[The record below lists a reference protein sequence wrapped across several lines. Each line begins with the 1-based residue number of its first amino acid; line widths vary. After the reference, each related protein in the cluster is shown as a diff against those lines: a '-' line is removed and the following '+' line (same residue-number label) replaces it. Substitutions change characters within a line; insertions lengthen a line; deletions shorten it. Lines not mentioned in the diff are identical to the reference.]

1 MLIIFFKI
9 FKIILTKE
17 FSSTLFSFVAL
28 SKLTKPNMKKGILL
42 ILLSFSL
49 FTSCNSSK
57 ENKKDTYV
65 TDNYTKKE
73 ITITMRDGI
82 KLHTTIYSPKD
93 TSKEY
98 PILMQ
103 RTPYSSAP
111 YGNQKMKTK
120 IGPNVHLM
128 KEGNIVV
135 YQDVRGRWMSE
146 GVYDNMRAYI
156 PNKTAE
162 ETDEVSD
169 TYDTID
175 WLVNNVK
182 NNNGNVGTW
191 GISYPGHYAT
201 VSTIEAHPA
210 LKAASPQACIGD
222 FFFDD
227 FHHNGAFLLS
237 YFRAIS
243 LFGTYKDT
251 PTDSAWYSFP
261 KMESKDQYQFFLD
274 KGPLKNLNEYFQYE
288 KLDIKTAENKDRI
301 DDYFWKEIVEHPNY
315 DSVWQ
320 SKGIIQHLD
329 KVPSSVAT
337 MIVGGWFDAED
348 LYGPLETYKA
358 IEKNGKDNYNTL
370 VFGPWDHGKWARS
383 GVENYVGN
391 YYFGDSISLKFQSEI
406 ETKFFNHFLKGKGD
420 KKSGLPEAYVFDS
433 GKKEWKSYDAWPPK
447 NVVKEDWF
455 FSENQKLIYQ
465 DQKIKSKTKPT
476 KIKFISDLKRPVPY
490 SEDIKTV
497 FTPRKYMTDDQR
509 FAARRPDVLVF
520 ETKVLTEDFTLAGDI
535 LAKLKVA
542 TTGSAADW
550 IVKVIDVHPDNME
563 ETNEKLQDHLKM
575 SNYHLMV
582 RSEVL
587 RGRFRNSFEFPEPF
601 TPNKKTDVNIKLQ
614 DVFHTFKKGHKLQ
627 IQVQSTWF
635 PLIDLNPQTYVD
647 NIYKADEKDFKT
659 QTHTVFT
666 DSSIEFSVLK

>member
-1 MLIIFFKI
+1 
-9 FKIILTKE
+9 
-17 FSSTLFSFVAL
+17 
-28 SKLTKPNMKKGILL
+28 MKKFILL
-42 ILLSFSL
+42 TFLSFFL
-49 FTSCNSSK
+49 YTSCNSLE
-57 ENKKDTYV
+57 ENKQDTYV
-65 TDNYTKKE
+65 ADNYTKQE
-73 ITITMRDGI
+73 VTIAMRDGTR
-82 KLHTTIYSPKD
+82 LHTTIYSPKD

-111 YGNQKMKTK
+111 YGAEKMKTK
-120 IGPNVHLM
+120 IGPNIHLM

-156 PNKTAE
+156 PNKTAKQA
-162 ETDEVSD
+162 DEVSD

-175 WLVNNVK
+175 WLINNVK

-201 VSTIEAHPA
+201 VSVIEAHPA

-288 KLDIKTAENKDRI
+288 KLDVKTAENKDRV
-301 DDYFWKEIVEHPNY
+301 DDYFWKEIIEHPNY

-370 VFGPWDHGKWARS
+370 VFGPWDHGKWARA

-406 ETKFFNHFLKGKGD
+406 ETKFFNHFLKGNGD
-420 KKSGLPEAYVFDS
+420 KNSGLPEAYVFDS
-433 GKKEWKSYDAWPPK
+433 GKKEWKSYDAWPPE
-447 NVVKEDWF
+447 NVVKENWF
-455 FSENQKLIYQ
+455 LNRDQGLAQQHDGKL
-465 DQKIKSKTKPT
+465 TRE
-476 KIKFISDLKRPVPY
+476 IKFTSDLKHPVPY

-520 ETKVLTEDFTLAGDI
+520 ETEVLTDDFTLAGDI

-542 TTGSAADW
+542 TTGSSADW
-550 IVKVIDVHPDNME
+550 IVKVIDVHPDNLE
-563 ETNEKLQDHLKM
+563 ETNDKLQDHLKM

-587 RGRFRNSFEFPEPF
+587 RGRFRNSFEHPEPF
-601 TPNKKTDVNIKLQ
+601 VPNKKTDVNIKLQ
-614 DVFHTFKKGHKLQ
+614 DVFHTFKKGHKMQ

-635 PLIDLNPQTYVD
+635 PLIDLNPQTYVE
-647 NIYKADEKDFKT
+647 NIYKADEKDFKN

>member
-1 MLIIFFKI
+1 MKHFIKLTFLLLFT
-9 FKIILTKE
+9 LSCTKE
-17 FSSTLFSFVAL
+17 DLKQTTAQA
-28 SKLTKPNMKKGILL
+28 P
-42 ILLSFSL
+42 
-49 FTSCNSSK
+49 
-57 ENKKDTYV
+57 KDTYV
-65 TDNYTKKE
+65 ADNFTKKE
-73 ITITMRDGI
+73 VTISMRDGV
-82 KLHTTIYSPKD
+82 KLHTTIYTPKD
-93 TSKEY
+93 TSKTY

-103 RTPYSSAP
+103 RTPYSSRP
-111 YGNQKMKTK
+111 YGDGKFKTK
-120 IGPNVHLM
+120 IGPNTILM

-156 PNKTAE
+156 PNKTPKQAD
-162 ETDEVSD
+162 ETTD

-175 WLVNNVK
+175 WLIK
-182 NNNGNVGTW
+182 NTPHNNGKVGTW

-201 VSTIEAHPA
+201 VSTIDAHPA

-237 YFRAIS
+237 YFRAVS
-243 LFGTYKDT
+243 LFGTYKDQ

-261 KMESKDQYQFFLD
+261 KMDTQDQYQFFLD
-274 KGPLKNLNEYFQYE
+274 KGPLKNLNEYFQYD
-288 KLDIKTAENKDRI
+288 KLDVAKTENKNRI
-301 DDYFWKEIVEHPNY
+301 DDFFWKEIVEHPNY
-315 DSVWQ
+315 DETWQ

-329 KVPSSVAT
+329 KVPATVAT
-337 MIVGGWFDAED
+337 MIVGGLFDAED
-348 LYGPLETYKA
+348 LYGPLETYKN
-358 IEKNGKDNYNTL
+358 IEKNQPNNYNTL
-370 VFGPWDHGKWARS
+370 VFGPWDHGGWARNK
-383 GVENYVGN
+383 VANKVGN
-391 YYFGDSISLKFQSEI
+391 YYFGDSISLKFQKNI
-406 ETKFFNHFLKGKGD
+406 ETKFFNHFLKGDGSKN
-420 KKSGLPEAYVFDS
+420 SGLPEAYVFDS
-433 GKKEWKSYDAWPPK
+433 GKKEWKSYDVWPPK
-447 NVVKEDWF
+447 EAKKQSF
-455 FSENQKLIYQ
+455 FLSSNQELTA
-465 DQKIKSKTKPT
+465 SKKNNS
-476 KIKFISDLKRPVPY
+476 KVDFISDIKRPVPY

-509 FAARRPDVLVF
+509 FAARRPDVLVY
-520 ETKVLTEDFTLAGDI
+520 ETDVLTDDFTLAGDI

-550 IVKVIDVHPDNME
+550 IVKVIDVHPADLKNDNKEM
-563 ETNEKLQDHLKM
+563 QSHLKL
-575 SNYHLMV
+575 SNYHMMV

-587 RGRFRNSFEFPEPF
+587 RGRFRNSFSNPEPF

-659 QTHTVFT
+659 QTHSVFS
-666 DSSIEFSVLK
+666 DSSIEFTVLK

>member
-1 MLIIFFKI
+1 MKTLIPIAF
-9 FKIILTKE
+9 
-17 FSSTLFSFVAL
+17 FSFFL
-28 SKLTKPNMKKGILL
+28 LTNCEGTSPDKKTI
-42 ILLSFSL
+42 
-49 FTSCNSSK
+49 K
-57 ENKKDTYV
+57 ENYV
-65 TDNYTKKE
+65 ANNYTKKE
-73 ITITMRDGI
+73 VAIVMRDGV

-93 TSKEY
+93 KTKTY

-103 RTPYSSAP
+103 RTPYGSAP
-111 YGNQKMKTK
+111 YGDGKMKSK
-120 IGPNVHLM
+120 ISPNIHLM

-156 PNKTAE
+156 PNKIANQS
-162 ETDEVSD
+162 DEVSD

-175 WLVNNVK
+175 WLVKNTE

-191 GISYPGHYAT
+191 GISYPGYYAT
-201 VSTIEAHPA
+201 VSTIDAHPA

-261 KMESKDQYQFFLD
+261 KMNTKDQYQFFLD
-274 KGPLKNLNEYFQYE
+274 KGPLKNLNVYFQYD
-288 KLDIKTAENKDRI
+288 KLDLKTRENKDKI
-301 DDYFWKEIVEHPNY
+301 DDFFWKEIVAHPNY
-315 DSVWQ
+315 DSVWK
-320 SKGIIQHLD
+320 SKGIIQHLN

-358 IEKNGKDNYNTL
+358 IEKHGKDNYNTL
-370 VFGPWDHGKWARS
+370 VFGPWDHGKWASS
-383 GVENYVGN
+383 GVKNSVGN
-391 YYFGDSISLKFQSEI
+391 YYFGDSISLKFQSKI
-406 ETKFFNHFLKGKGD
+406 ETNFFNHFLKGKGNNA
-420 KKSGLPEAYVFDS
+420 SGLPEAYVFDS
-433 GKKEWKSYDAWPPK
+433 GKKEWKSYATWPPK
-447 NVVKEDWF
+447 NIEKQNWFLAEDEKI
-455 FSENQKLIYQ
+455 SLIPPTHKKQ
-465 DQKIKSKTKPT
+465 IT
-476 KIKFISDLKRPVPY
+476 KINFVSDVKRPVPY

-520 ETKVLTEDFTLAGDI
+520 ETDVLTEEITLAGNI

-550 IVKVIDVHPDNME
+550 IVKVIDVHPADTE
-563 ETNEKLQDHLKM
+563 ENNDKLQSHLKM

-587 RGRFRNSFEFPEPF
+587 RGRFRNSFENPEPF
-601 TPNKKTDVNIKLQ
+601 IPNKKTDVNIKLQ

-647 NIYKADEKDFKT
+647 NIYKADKKDFKT

-666 DSSIEFSVLK
+666 DSSIEFSILK

>member
-1 MLIIFFKI
+1 
-9 FKIILTKE
+9 
-17 FSSTLFSFVAL
+17 
-28 SKLTKPNMKKGILL
+28 MKKFILL
-42 ILLSFSL
+42 TVLSFFL
-49 FTSCNSSK
+49 YTSCNSSK
-57 ENKKDTYV
+57 ENKEENYV
-65 TDNYTKKE
+65 VDNYTKQE
-73 ITITMRDGI
+73 VTIAMRDGT

-93 TSKEY
+93 TSKKY

-111 YGNQKMKTK
+111 YGDEKMKTK
-120 IGPNVHLM
+120 IGPNIHLM

-156 PNKTAE
+156 PNKTAKE
-162 ETDEVSD
+162 ADEVSD

-201 VSTIEAHPA
+201 VSAIEAHPA

-288 KLDIKTAENKDRI
+288 KLDAKTAENKDRI

-315 DSVWQ
+315 DSVWK

-370 VFGPWDHGKWARS
+370 VFGPWDHGKWARA

-391 YYFGDSISLKFQSEI
+391 YYFGDSISLKFQLEI

-420 KKSGLPEAYVFDS
+420 KNSGLPEAYVFDS
-433 GKKEWKSYDAWPPK
+433 GKKEWKSYDAWPPE
-447 NVVKEDWF
+447 NVVKENWF
-455 FSENQKLIYQ
+455 LSEDNHLSILPPVHSKY
-465 DQKIKSKTKPT
+465 IKP
-476 KIKFISDLKRPVPY
+476 INFISDLKHPVPY

-520 ETKVLTEDFTLAGDI
+520 ETDILSEDYTLAGDI

-542 TTGSAADW
+542 TTGSSADW
-550 IVKVIDVHPDNME
+550 IVKVIDVHPDNVE
-563 ETNEKLQDHLKM
+563 ETNDKLQDHLKM

-587 RGRFRNSFEFPEPF
+587 RGRFRNSFEHPQPF
-601 TPNKKTDVNIKLQ
+601 IPNKKTAVNIKLQ
-614 DVFHTFKKGHKLQ
+614 DVFHTFKKGHKMQ

-647 NIYKADEKDFKT
+647 NIYKADEKDFKN